1 MLILPKC
8 HVGYRTAFWSIGRE
22 CKSVCILI
30 ARMMTYRTMESPRFI
45 ARPLIAVL
53 LSAAFICLTHA
64 QTTATKPVVKG
75 TFLGDGKEGKLQYL
89 IVQTREPFSDQAAIR
104 LIFTE
109 KDSSKSNKPD
119 FDAGFKKLG
128 SALILSVFK
137 DGSIFGCEVAH
148 SAHPK
153 SPFSSVGKIKITDF
167 KLTATEVSGHVTT
180 GGEDDAF
187 GQKWNV
193 DLTFSAPLPKGAFA
207 ASEPAP
213 EPKKTARDTNDEPPA
228 AAGPK
233 IPVADLPL
241 PAAARDVEYK
251 SLVEQIAFSADASVS
266 AVANDFSAKLKSK
279 GWKETPGN
287 LIGKTNAI
295 LKRQLNGAELTI
307 IVQAAGKGCTV
318 KIFAKG
324 LDWSNPPASAS
335 PQPAKSTT
343 EETKDPGIEAK
354 RALDEALKQIPR
366 GLIK

>member
-1 MLILPKC
+1 M
-8 HVGYRTAFWSIGRE
+8 GRE

-30 ARMMTYRTMESPRFI
+30 PRMMNYFIMTSPQFI
-45 ARPLIAVL
+45 THRLVAMLFSAVL
-53 LSAAFICLTHA
+53 VCLTHA
-64 QTTATKPVVKG
+64 EPPSTKPVVKG
-75 TFLGDGKEGKLQYL
+75 TFLGDGKDGNLQYL
-89 IVQTREPFSDQAAIR
+89 VVQTREPFSDQAAIR

-167 KLTATEVSGHVTT
+167 KVTDTEVSGHVTT

-213 EPKKTARDTNDEPPA
+213 EPKKTAKDTDDEPPA
-228 AAGPK
+228 AAGQK
-233 IPVADLPL
+233 NPVADLPL

-251 SLVEQIAFSADASVS
+251 SLVEQIAFSADASVN

-279 GWKETPGN
+279 GWKETPRN
-287 LIGKTNAI
+287 LVGKTNAI

-307 IVQAAGKGCTV
+307 MVQAAGKGCTV

-335 PQPAKSTT
+335 PQPAKNST
-343 EETKDPGIEAK
+343 EEAKNPGVEAK
-354 RALDEALKQIPR
+354 RALDEALKKIPR